1 MSRNSRIDLNGAV
14 VVITGGGRGIGA
26 ATAQAFS
33 AKGARVW
40 IGDIDTDVAAA
51 TAASIPHCHSARL
64 DVTSVESWREFLTEV
79 LSIEGRLDVLVN
91 NAGVMPLGS
100 FTEESEATTDLIL
113 DVNVRGVINGM
124 RAVLPGMVET
134 GRGHIVNVASM
145 AGMIPIPGMVTYNGS
160 KFAALGLSLAARHE
174 YAGTG
179 VTVTAVLPSAVRTEL
194 ASGADLGKTI
204 PYVDPED
211 VARAVVDTVR
221 RTPATVSVP
230 GWMAPGWSAVQA
242 LVPSFIE
249 NGVRRLLDDRRALT
263 GIDAESRRAY
273 TERIER
279 HVNEHTATTAP
290 KPGRKAGSR

>member
-1 MSRNSRIDLNGAV
+1 MSGNNSRIDVNGAV

-33 AKGARVW
+33 AAGARVW
-40 IGDIDTDVAAA
+40 IGDIDAEVAAT
-51 TAASIPHCHSARL
+51 TAASIPHCRSAHL
-64 DVTSVESWREFLTEV
+64 DVTSVESWREFRTAV
-79 LSIEGRLDVLVN
+79 LSDEGRLDILVN

-124 RAVLPGMVET
+124 RAVLPGMVEA

-194 ASGADLGKTI
+194 SSGATLGHGI
-204 PYVDPED
+204 PTVDPEQ
-211 VARAVVDTVR
+211 VARAVVDSVR
-221 RTPATVSVP
+221 HRPETVSVP
-230 GWMAPGWSAVQA
+230 GWLAPGWSMVRA
-242 LVPSFIE
+242 LVPRFLE
-249 NGVRRLLDDRRALT
+249 NGVRRLVDDRRALT
-263 GIDAESRRAY
+263 GIDAEGRRAY
-273 TERIER
+273 TDRIER
-279 HVNEHTATTAP
+279 HARAHTTVAP
-290 KPGRKAGSR
+290 SGKADPR